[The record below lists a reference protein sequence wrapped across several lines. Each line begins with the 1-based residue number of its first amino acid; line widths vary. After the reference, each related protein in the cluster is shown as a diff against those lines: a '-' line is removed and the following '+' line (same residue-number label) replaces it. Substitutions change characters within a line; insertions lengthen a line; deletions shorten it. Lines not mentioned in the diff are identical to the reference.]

1 MANAQSILWGKL
13 TYVYT
18 SLIELLPNVVA
29 GLVVLVVFVAGSFLA
44 DRGVTRGFHAR
55 GQYDLGHLLG
65 GFTRW
70 SLVFFGFLVA
80 ATIIFPSVKPS
91 DVLGALGVGSVAIG
105 FAFKDILQ
113 NWFAGLLLLLREP
126 FKRGDQI
133 VINAFEGTVEHI
145 RARATTIK
153 TYDGRRVVIPNS
165 DIYTQPVTVNTAY
178 PTVRSSYDVGIG
190 YGDDIE
196 AARSVVLD
204 ALDGLEGIM
213 HDPQPEVI
221 PWDLAGSSVNLRVRW
236 WTQSPRIKVVLA
248 RGRVIAA
255 VRDALTMAQIDMP
268 YPTQVMLFHDQTD
281 ESDGDRRR
289 QREGWPAGDSPPR
302 QRAAVGS
309 AARTARPQNP
319 RPDVISSEG
328 ELDPEPEPTLS
339 S

>member
-1 MANAQSILWGKL
+1 MANAEGILWGKL
-13 TYVYT
+13 VYVYT
-18 SLIELLPNVVA
+18 SLIELLPNIVA
-29 GLVVLVVFVAGSFLA
+29 GTVAFAVFIGGSFLA
-44 DRGVTRGFHAR
+44 DRAVTRAFHAR
-55 GQYDLGHLLG
+55 RQYDLGCLLG
-65 GFTRW
+65 GFLRW
-70 SLVFFGFLVA
+70 ALVFFGFLVA

-91 DVLGALGVGSVAIG
+91 DVLGALGVGSVAVG

-165 DIYTQPVTVNTAY
+165 DIYTQPVTVHTAY
-178 PTVRSSYDVGIG
+178 PIVRSSYDVGIG

-196 AARSVVLD
+196 AARSIMLD
-204 ALDGLEGIM
+204 ALDGLNGIM
-213 HDPQPEVI
+213 QDPKPEVI

-236 WTQSPRIKVVLA
+236 WTDSARIKVVLA

-255 VRDALTMAQIDMP
+255 VRDALTSAQIDMP
-268 YPTQVMLFHDQTD
+268 YPTQVMLFHDQTE

-289 QREGWPAGDSPPR
+289 QREGWPAGESPPR
-302 QRAAVGS
+302 QRAAVDHEAR
-309 AARTARPQNP
+309 AARPRHP
-319 RPDVISSEG
+319 RPDTISSEG
-328 ELDPEPEPTLS
+328 ELEPEPVRS

>member
-1 MANAQSILWGKL
+1 MQNAESIVWGKL

-18 SLIELLPNVVA
+18 SLIELLPNIVA
-29 GLVVLVVFVAGSFLA
+29 GLVMLGLFVGGAYLA
-44 DRGVTRGFHAR
+44 DRAVTRGFHAR
-55 GQYDLGHLLG
+55 RQYDLGHLLG

-70 SLVFFGFLVA
+70 ALIGLGCLVA
-80 ATIIFPSVKPS
+80 ATIIFPSVKPA
-91 DVLGALGVGSVAIG
+91 DALGALGVGSVAIG

-133 VINAFEGTVEHI
+133 VINSYEGTVENI

-153 TYDGRRVVIPNS
+153 TYDGRRVVIPNA
-165 DIYTQPVTVNTAY
+165 DIYTQPVTVMTAY
-178 PTVRSSYDVGIG
+178 PILRSQYDVGIG

-204 ALDGLEGIM
+204 ALDGLEGIS
-213 HDPQPEVI
+213 HDPAPEVI

-236 WTQSPRIKVVLA
+236 WTESARIKVVLA

-255 VRDALTMAQIDMP
+255 VRDALTSAQIDMP
-268 YPTQVMLFHDQTD
+268 YPTQVMLFHDQTE

-289 QREGWPAGDSPPR
+289 QREGWPAGDAPPR
-302 QRAAVGS
+302 PRAEVAQVRAQRPAS
-309 AARTARPQNP
+309 P
-319 RPDVISSEG
+319 RSDAISSEG
-328 ELDPEPEPTLS
+328 EL
-339 S
+339 

>member
-1 MANAQSILWGKL
+1 MVNAQSILWGKL
-13 TYVYT
+13 TYVY
-18 SLIELLPNVVA
+18 SSFIELLPNIGA
-29 GLVVLVVFVAGSFLA
+29 GLVVLGAFAGGSLLA
-44 DRGVTRGFHAR
+44 DRAVTRAFHAR
-55 GQYDLGHLLG
+55 RQFDLGHLLG

-70 SLVFFGFLVA
+70 SLVVAGFLIA
-80 ATIIFPSVKPS
+80 ATIIFPSIKPS

-113 NWFAGLLLLLREP
+113 NWFAGLLLLIREP

-133 VINAFEGTVEHI
+133 VIAGYEGTVEHI

-178 PTVRSSYDVGIG
+178 PTVRSSYDVSIG

-196 AARSVVLD
+196 AARCVILD
-204 ALDGLEGIM
+204 ALDGLEGIS
-213 HDPQPEVI
+213 HDPAPEVI

-236 WTQSPRIKVVLA
+236 WTESSRIKVVLA

-255 VRDALTMAQIDMP
+255 VRDALTRAQIDMP
-268 YPTQVMLFHDQTD
+268 YPTQVMLFHDQTE

-302 QRAAVGS
+302 SAVDARQRAD
-309 AARTARPQNP
+309 RPAQP
-319 RPDVISSEG
+319 RPDAISSEG
-328 ELDPEPEPTLS
+328 ELEPETIPAAPD
-339 S
+339 

>member
-1 MANAQSILWGKL
+1 MGHVEELILGQL
-13 TYVYT
+13 NYAYT
-18 SLIELLPNVVA
+18 TFIELLPNMFA
-29 GLVVLVVFVAGSFLA
+29 GLVMVGLFYGGAILA
-44 DRGVTRGFHAR
+44 DRTVTRGLHAR
-55 GQYDLGHLLG
+55 RQYDLGHLLG

-70 SLVFFGFLVA
+70 ALIVAGLLVA

-91 DVLGALGVGSVAIG
+91 DVLGALGVGSVAVG

-133 VINAFEGTVEHI
+133 VIAGYEGTVEHI

-178 PTVRSSYDVGIG
+178 PTVRSQYDVGIG

-196 AARSVVLD
+196 AARSVMLD
-204 ALDGLEGIM
+204 ALDGLQGISR
-213 HDPQPEVI
+213 DPAPEVI

-236 WTQSPRIKVVLA
+236 WTDSSRTKVVLA

-255 VRDALTMAQIDMP
+255 VRDALTSAQIDMP
-268 YPTQVMLFHDQTD
+268 YPTQVMLFHDQTE

-289 QREGWPAGDSPPR
+289 QREGWPAGEAPPR
-302 QRAAVGS
+302 ARAAVETDS
-309 AARTARPQNP
+309 RRMRPEHP
-319 RPDVISSEG
+319 RSDDISSEG
-328 ELDPEPEPTLS
+328 ELDAETAPEPLR
-339 S
+339 

>member
-1 MANAQSILWGKL
+1 MANAEGILWGKL

-18 SLIELLPNVVA
+18 SLIELLPNIVA
-29 GLVVLVVFVAGSFLA
+29 GAVAFAIFFGGSFLA
-44 DRGVTRGFHAR
+44 DRAVTRAFHAR
-55 GQYDLGHLLG
+55 HQYDLGHLLG

-70 SLVFFGFLVA
+70 ALVFLGFLVA

-133 VINAFEGTVEHI
+133 VIQSYEGTVEHI
-145 RARATTIK
+145 QARATTIK

-165 DIYTQPVTVNTAY
+165 EIYTQPVTVNTAY
-178 PTVRSSYDVGIG
+178 PIVRSSYDVGIG

-196 AARSVVLD
+196 AARDVILD
-204 ALDGLEGIM
+204 ALDGLDGIA
-213 HDPQPEVI
+213 HDPRPEVI
-221 PWDLAGSSVNLRVRW
+221 PWDLSGSSVNLRVRW
-236 WTQSPRIKVVLA
+236 WTESPRIKVVLA

-255 VRDALTMAQIDMP
+255 VRDALTKAQIDMP
-268 YPTQVMLFHDQTD
+268 YPTQVMLFHDQTE

-302 QRAAVGS
+302 ARAVVENEARAV
-309 AARTARPQNP
+309 RPQHP
-319 RPDVISSEG
+319 RPDTISSEG
-328 ELDPEPEPTLS
+328 ELAPELEPTRPD
-339 S
+339 